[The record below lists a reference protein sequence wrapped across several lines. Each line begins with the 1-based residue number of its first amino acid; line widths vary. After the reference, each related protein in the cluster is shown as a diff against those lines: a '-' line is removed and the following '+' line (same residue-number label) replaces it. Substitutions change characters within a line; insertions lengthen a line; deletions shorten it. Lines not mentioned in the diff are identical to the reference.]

1 MAVDLSKPTCN
12 VFRQAEF
19 QRSNNILD
27 GVLKQ
32 AKASGEERAVEHKE
46 AITADDLEKIRR
58 YFDDVL
64 DVGDP
69 VKLTQ
74 FCWFHLSIHFA
85 LRSKEIQT
93 TIRKSDIVFETDSEG
108 KEYASLRRDFLAKNC
123 PGGIKGREYKS
134 CGRLQEPRQV
144 EALKKLLAKLHPVV
158 ERLFQRGLKGNQ
170 SESKPTWFM
179 KAPLDPTVLG
189 DMLGRI
195 SEAARLS
202 RRYTNRCLRATSIG
216 FLKDSGFDDRAVCR
230 LTGHKNPQSLE
241 SYCRSSEN
249 EKQALARALD
259 GNMCRSRDVE
269 DSSSSLRKQRK
280 WPLRAVDK
288 IASLSRT
295 ASFTTSRSTSRAKAT
310 LPKKA
315 DFYQSATDFYQS
327 ATDI

>member
-1 MAVDLSKPTCN
+1 MALDLSKPTCN

-19 QRSNNILD
+19 QCSNNILD

-46 AITADDLEKIRR
+46 AITADYLEKIRR

-85 LRSKEIQT
+85 LPSKEIQT
-93 TIRKSDIVFETDSEG
+93 TIRTGGQG
-108 KEYASLRRDFLAKNC
+108 KEYPSLRRDFLAKNC
-123 PGGIKGREYKS
+123 PVGIKGREYES

-144 EALKKLLAKLHPVV
+144 EALKKVLAKLYRGV

-170 SESKPTWFM
+170 PESKPTWFM
-179 KAPLDPTVLG
+179 KAPLGHTVLG
-189 DMLGRI
+189 DMLPRI

-202 RRYTNRCLRATSIG
+202 RRYLRERRAASLIRGNMSPRYTNHCLRATSVGI
-216 FLKDSGFDDRAVCR
+216 LKDSGFDYRAVCR

-241 SYCRSSEN
+241 SYCRSS
-249 EKQALARALD
+249 
-259 GNMCRSRDVE
+259 S
-269 DSSSSLRKQRK
+269 
-280 WPLRAVDK
+280 
-288 IASLSRT
+288 
-295 ASFTTSRSTSRAKAT
+295 
-310 LPKKA
+310 
-315 DFYQSATDFYQS
+315 
-327 ATDI
+327 